1 MDAPTKNAS
10 KNANPATNQAVNAA
24 PVAPTAALNA
34 EKAKAL
40 QAALAQIEKQFGKG
54 SIMRLGAGEVIEDIQ
69 VVSTGSLGLDIALGV
84 GGLPRGR
91 VVEIYG
97 PESSGKTTLTLQ
109 VAAEMQKVGGVCA
122 FIDAEHALDIN
133 YAQKLG
139 VNLQELL
146 ISQPDTGEQALEI
159 VDALVRSGSVDL
171 IVVDSVAALT
181 PKAELEGEMGDSLP
195 GLQARLMSQAL
206 RKLTGTIKKSNTM
219 VIFINQIRMKIGVMF
234 GSPETTTGGNAL
246 KFYASVRLDIRRIG
260 SIKRGEEVV
269 GNETKVKVVK
279 NKVAPPFK
287 EAEFDI
293 LYGAGISREGE
304 IIDLGVV
311 AKVVEK
317 SGAWYAYNG
326 EKIGQGKDNCREFL
340 KENPALALEIENKV
354 RESLGVPLIPVPEA
368 AAAAAP
374 SKKG

>member
-1 MDAPTKNAS
+1 MDAPVKSLNNTNG
-10 KNANPATNQAVNAA
+10 ANS
-24 PVAPTAALNA
+24 

-40 QAALAQIEKQFGKG
+40 QVALAQIEKQFGKG
-54 SIMRLGAGEVIEDIQ
+54 TIMRLGEGEVIEDIQ

-109 VAAEMQKVGGVCA
+109 VVAEMQKQGGQCA
-122 FIDAEHALDIN
+122 FVDAEHALDIQ

-139 VNLQELL
+139 VNLQDLL

-159 VDALVRSGSVDL
+159 VDSLVRSGAVDL
-171 IVVDSVAALT
+171 IIVDSVAALT

-206 RKLTGTIKKSNTM
+206 RKLTAHIKKTNCM

-246 KFYASVRLDIRRIG
+246 KFYASVRLDIRRTG
-260 SIKRGEEVV
+260 TIKKGEEAI

-287 EAEFDI
+287 TAEFDI
-293 LYGAGISREGE
+293 LFGEGISRHGE
-304 IIDLGVV
+304 IIDMGVN
-311 AKVVEK
+311 AHILEK

-326 EKIGQGKDNCREFL
+326 EKIGQGRDNAREFL
-340 KENPALALEIENKV
+340 RENPELSIEIENKV
-354 RESLGVPLIPVPEA
+354 RDSLGIPLLPVAEPEVKA
-368 AAAAAP
+368 KA
-374 SKKG
+374 KKTEKADKPE